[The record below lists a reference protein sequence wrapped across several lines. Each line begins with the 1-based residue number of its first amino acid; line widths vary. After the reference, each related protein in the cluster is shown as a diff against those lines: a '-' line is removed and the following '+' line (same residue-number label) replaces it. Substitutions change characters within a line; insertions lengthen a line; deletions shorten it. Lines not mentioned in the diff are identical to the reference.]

1 MMESR
6 LRGALWSF
14 FSGDAL
20 AAPSHWY
27 YGGASQIAA
36 DYGAPITDYTKPKLE
51 LRGSILN
58 KSDINGGGR
67 GSFSKSGISVIGD
80 IINHGKK
87 DYWSPNKSIHYHATL
102 QKGENTL
109 EAQLARVLMK
119 SIVANGG
126 TFNADHFRNAYIEFM
141 TTPGSHND
149 TYASTCHRMFFKNL
163 KILNLPPK
171 DCPDN
176 DHHNVDTIDGLVL
189 PTIAAMTAS
198 SKEEAGEIAASTAA
212 VTRKSSQL
220 EGASRAWGQLV
231 YNSLHE
237 EKDKN
242 MGAHLTECAKEVGLQ
257 RAPSSRGADQMTYVQ
272 SCCIVP
278 LCCVLVLRTDANL
291 AVNSPIL
298 YSYFCSACYL
308 SSSFP
313 PTLDSL
319 AKYIP
324 KRDAW
329 TGLIANANVGGENV
343 HRGSILG
350 AVLGARAG
358 YDRLPPRLAS
368 GLYEKD
374 DLDKEI
380 DEFVNAILRTA

>member
-27 YGGASQIAA
+27 YGGISQIRQ
-36 DYGAPITDYTKPKLE
+36 DYGGPITDYTKPKRE

-67 GSFSKSGISVIGD
+67 GSFSKNGISVIGD
-80 IINHGKK
+80 VINHGKK

-102 QKGENTL
+102 EKGENTL

-126 TFNADHFRNAYIEFM
+126 SFDANHFRNAYIKFM

-163 KILNLPPK
+163 KILNLPPNE
-171 DCPDN
+171 CPDN
-176 DHHNVDTIDGLVL
+176 DRHNVDTIDGLVL

-198 SKEEAGEIAASTAA
+198 TREQAGQVAAATAA

-220 EGASRAWGQLV
+220 EGFSRAWGELV
-231 YNSLHE
+231 YDSLYE
-237 EKDKN
+237 EKDDN
-242 MGAHLTECAKEVGLQ
+242 MNQHLKECAKQVGLGK
-257 RAPSSRGADQMTYVQ
+257 APSARGADQMT
-272 SCCIVP
+272 
-278 LCCVLVLRTDANL
+278 
-291 AVNSPIL
+291 
-298 YSYFCSACYL
+298 
-308 SSSFP
+308 
-313 PTLDSL
+313 
-319 AKYIP
+319 
-324 KRDAW
+324 
-329 TGLIANANVGGENV
+329 
-343 HRGSILG
+343 
-350 AVLGARAG
+350 
-358 YDRLPPRLAS
+358 
-368 GLYEKD
+368 
-374 DLDKEI
+374 
-380 DEFVNAILRTA
+380 